1 MESKKEVMSIIKAL
15 KKCAGETA
23 GHLMNLALVKLP
35 QGKTPT
41 GIPEGLFSDGAR
53 VNLHGA
59 HVSKRH
65 NWIVEQIRL
74 A

>member
-41 GIPEGLFSDGAR
+41 GIPEGLFSDG